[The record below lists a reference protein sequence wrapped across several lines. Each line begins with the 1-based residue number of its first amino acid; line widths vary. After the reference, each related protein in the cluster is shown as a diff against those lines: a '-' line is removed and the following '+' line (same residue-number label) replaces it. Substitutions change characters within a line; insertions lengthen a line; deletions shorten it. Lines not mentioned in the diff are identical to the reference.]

1 MPVLQEKTLG
11 RKILWEVLW
20 FWIAVIGAYDLYR
33 CVLDQQTFMTFEINP
48 LVRIIVNWSGGDISL
63 FAGLKTL
70 GTPVTLAS
78 LIRLRKFKYVWFILY
93 SLAAVQLVV
102 LISYCPWL
110 GLFG

>member
-20 FWIAVIGAYDLYR
+20 FWIAVIGAY
-33 CVLDQQTFMTFEINP
+33 DQQTFMTFEINP

-70 GTPVTLAS
+70 GTTVTLAS